1 MGHFERCITLWMYAL
16 DMQQKILEP
25 LSPMTQSSLLSFAE
39 LFSFMMSD
47 GGCYALTTLT
57 KYKILAVLS
66 QTVFLTIRVKLSA
79 GRSRGQ
85 IQLANFERENIDRS
99 GNDNSNSSPPP
110 VNFTDIMTVFR
121 RAVKEVTAG
130 QMALEAGELRGGD
143 STYFNRTIVIL
154 LHLVCLLTKLIPHLE
169 KNKVREQ
176 RVDIEVVKQLFAV
189 ICPSE

>member
-1 MGHFERCITLWMYAL
+1 MC
-16 DMQQKILEP
+16 
-25 LSPMTQSSLLSFAE
+25 
-39 LFSFMMSD
+39 
-47 GGCYALTTLT
+47 
-57 KYKILAVLS
+57 
-66 QTVFLTIRVKLSA
+66 A

-130 QMALEAGELRGGD
+130 QTALEAGELRGGD

-169 KNKVREQ
+169 KNKVSEQ
-176 RVDIEVVKQLFAV
+176 Q
-189 ICPSE
+189 S